1 MDNGKVNWR
10 GCFPAAVTPFT
21 KDGAID
27 DAKFAR
33 NLEIMIDEGAGGLVI
48 CGHSGEHWALSREE
62 KIGVFKHAVEVS
74 AGRVPV
80 IGCTS
85 DIVTAKVIDESK
97 AAKEV
102 GCEGVMVTPPY
113 YVGLKRNS
121 VTEHFRALSGEA
133 RIPIMLYNYPEG
145 VGVNLDANHL
155 EELVEIDYVC
165 AIKESTADIIQI
177 AEQIDAVG
185 DRMRIFVGH
194 SAKVGFP
201 AVMLGS
207 PGFVGSVEP
216 QVMGREGFELF
227 RLSDERK
234 IEEARKVQFRTLK
247 CSNRIGKIGS
257 FPANLKAAMNMLGR
271 PGGYCRAPVMELTN
285 EELQRLEALL
295 DELGLMSRSA
305 QLDAAD

>member
-1 MDNGKVNWR
+1 
-10 GCFPAAVTPFT
+10 
-21 KDGAID
+21 
-27 DAKFAR
+27 
-33 NLEIMIDEGAGGLVI
+33 
-48 CGHSGEHWALSREE
+48 
-62 KIGVFKHAVEVS
+62 
-74 AGRVPV
+74 
-80 IGCTS
+80 
-85 DIVTAKVIDESK
+85 
-97 AAKEV
+97 
-102 GCEGVMVTPPY
+102 MVTPPY
-113 YVGLKRNS
+113 YAGLKRNS

-133 RIPIMLYNYPEG
+133 QIPITLYNYPEG
-145 VGVNLDANHL
+145 VGVNLDASHL

-247 CSNRIGKIGS
+247 CSNRIGRIGS
-257 FPANLKAAMNMLGR
+257 FPTNLKAAMNMLGR
-271 PGGYCRAPVMELTN
+271 PGGCYRAPVMELTG

-295 DELGLMSRSA
+295 DELGLTSGSA
-305 QLDAAD
+305 QQDAAD